1 MANCV
6 QDYNHIIRLVKN
18 NASMTHVHETHVLI
32 ADWAKQETDIYL
44 SMSLTNSNLENVL
57 FFLFPSG

>member
-1 MANCV
+1 
-6 QDYNHIIRLVKN
+6 
-18 NASMTHVHETHVLI
+18 MTHVHETHVLI